1 MSFLRLFRK
10 KQENEASR
18 LARLAINGRI
28 AGGSVIDV
36 KFDDNNHITHVF
48 YSYIIAGVEY
58 ESLQEL
64 RTKGIRPT
72 ATHLGSGQWAV
83 AVNADSCHEFEL
95 CW

>member
-72 ATHLGSGQWAV
+72 ATHLGSGQ
-83 AVNADSCHEFEL
+83 
-95 CW
+95 